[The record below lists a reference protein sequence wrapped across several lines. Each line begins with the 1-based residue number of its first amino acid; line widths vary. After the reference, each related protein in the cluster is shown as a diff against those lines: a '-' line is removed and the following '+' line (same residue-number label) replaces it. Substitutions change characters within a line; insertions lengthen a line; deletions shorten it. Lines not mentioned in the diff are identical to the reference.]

1 MTAET
6 ALRLQ
11 EIIDDL
17 QSDSEAQVVVFK
29 SDVPDFFLTT
39 STWPP
44 SATCPH
50 RQRASCRSDRSGDP
64 PIEGPLHHD
73 RIGRWAH
80 PGRRQRAG
88 PGPRP
93 AVREPRES
101 AYFGQ
106 PEVGIGILPGGGTER
121 LPRLLG
127 RDCALEAI
135 RTSSDYGAAQA
146 ERWGWVTRALPDD
159 QLDAFV
165 DDMVAG
171 WPSRTPRPSPRPR
184 PPSID
189 NLLRAQDTVTA
200 VVSRWIAAAGDP
212 DYRDAFLTILKDPM
226 IGHRDLINV
235 RSRGAQGNATA
246 SRTCDVCRYGVGC
259 GFGLPIDLDPTILST
274 GLAGLNPIRDIANVR
289 TTVLLAEANSTS
301 TTPSG
306 WRAPAPTSPGGILNI
321 GGNGGLITTQ
331 RVQTATT
338 AVTVLADITPSS
350 NPSRQPGSCERH
362 LGDARERHRRVLP
375 LRGVGQ
381 YERASDLLA
390 RSQRSAARHAGF
402 GVVNDADEP
411 HDHESA
417 TSDLG

>member
-1 MTAET
+1 MIRLSK
-6 ALRLQ
+6 ALYITIGSVGGRTRGAGNELALAL
-11 EIIDDL
+11 DL
-17 QSDSEAQVVVFK
+17 
-29 SDVPDFFLTT
+29 
-39 STWPP
+39 
-44 SATCPH
+44 
-50 RQRASCRSDRSGDP
+50 RYAS
-64 PIEGPLHHD
+64 L
-73 RIGRWAH
+73 
-80 PGRRQRAG
+80 
-88 PGPRP
+88 
-93 AVREPRES
+93 ES

-402 GVVNDADEP
+402 GVVNDPDEP

-417 TSDLG
+417 TSDLGDWSGFTIVDRLDAQIELIPHLFGATNRFPTGAARDLVHLAIFVGCHQAERAALDLLRIAS